1 MREIIVS
8 VISCDTKFN
17 ECCHLKFIKH
27 WKWWSW
33 TLISQM
39 SMTQMLY
46 LWHQHHQCY
55 HKQLQ
60 TNVDSGEAV
69 KELRCDSRDA
79 ARSLHDETH
88 LHVREAVL
96 FSLGAPLI
104 CCSHVQVEAQRHRLL
119 PQLGIPS
126 EERALPLF
134 YHLVNLLRPGRKEV
148 RCRGNKRWR
157 WHMMVTWHLRHL
169 IICIEPVFS
178 GLFSCCW
185 SLSCLYVKHVF
196 LCSGNIYT
204 ILMTKTLGCCEK
216 WTFKIRM

>member
-27 WKWWSW
+27 WRWWSW
-33 TLISQM
+33 TLILQM
-39 SMTQMLY
+39 SMTQILY

-185 SLSCLYVKHVF
+185 SLSCL
-196 LCSGNIYT
+196 
-204 ILMTKTLGCCEK
+204 
-216 WTFKIRM
+216 